1 MNILVVLLYYL
12 HMTFRKIN
20 WLLYRNKATFKGR
33 VTLNF
38 GALILGPGSKDQIII
53 GKNVDINGC
62 LSVGGKGKITVGD
75 YTLIGP
81 RVMIQALDSIK
92 IGRFCYIAP
101 DAFISDSN
109 NHSIYAKDRMTDTL
123 GVDKGIFGVKAV
135 TKPIKIGNH
144 VWIARRAMVMKGVT
158 IGDRSIVAAGAVVT
172 KNVPQD
178 VIVGGNPAKII
189 KRINQK
195 PVNPDEVEKPE
206 KILKRFKKRELS
218 FSRPR
223 F

>member
-12 HMTFRKIN
+12 HMAFRKIN
-20 WLLYRNKATFKGR
+20 WFLYRNKATFKGK

-38 GALILGPGSKDQIII
+38 GALILGPGNKDQIII

-62 LSVGGKGKITVGD
+62 LSVGGRGEIAVGD

-101 DAFISDSN
+101 DVFISDSN
-109 NHSIYAKDRMTDTL
+109 NHSIYAKDRMIDTL
-123 GVDKGIFGVKAV
+123 GVEKGIFGVHAI
-135 TKPIKIGNH
+135 TKPITIGNH
-144 VWIARRAMVMKGVT
+144 VWIARRAMVMKGIT

-172 KNVPQD
+172 KNIPED

-189 KRINQK
+189 KRIDQK

-206 KILKRFKKRELS
+206 KIIKKLKKRSLS